1 MRRVM
6 TAPGVVKAAEV
17 AGRALN
23 RAATVGRTVPGV
35 AGASLVSY
43 GLYDAWHPL
52 GFIAA
57 GAFLLI
63 LDRRTSV

>member
-6 TAPGVVKAAEV
+6 TAPTVLKVAETV
-17 AGRALN
+17 GRVLN
-23 RAATVGRTVPGV
+23 HIARVGRTVPGV

-52 GFIAA
+52 GWIAA